1 MIVVYAKW
9 KGGDGKFH
17 AFDLENGVPS
27 GNIINASTY
36 RDDQLKLASE
46 EMQKLCDKYAH
57 IDFKVQLRADDNKKV
72 LWESA

>member
-17 AFDLENGVPS
+17 AFDLENGVPV

-36 RDDQLKLASE
+36 RNNELELASE

-57 IDFKVQLRADDNKKV
+57 TGFKVQLRADDNKKV

>member
-9 KGGDGKFH
+9 KGNDGKFH
-17 AFDLENGVPS
+17 DFDLENGVPA

-36 RDDQLKLASE
+36 RDDQLNVASE
-46 EMQKLCDKYAH
+46 EMQKLCDKYDH

-72 LWESA
+72 LWESV